1 MKRSGFTLIEMLV
14 ALAVF
19 AVIGLMSNR
28 LLIQII
34 DMEELIEDRAQ
45 RLVEVQRAIEI
56 IRRDVQQLAY
66 RDVRDEFGDSHPA
79 FEIDEFGVLHL
90 TRRGWANPLGQGR
103 SELQRVAY
111 ARVEDA
117 LFRLY
122 WPVLDRARDSRPIR
136 QLLLADI
143 TEMEVLAVDANGV
156 EHRFWPPEGDPVAA
170 EKGLAA
176 VVVQMTLPPYGD
188 IERLW
193 TVPTNIAPQVLVA
206 DPDRNLEV
214 N

>member
-1 MKRSGFTLIEMLV
+1 MRRSGFTLIEMLV

-34 DMEELIEDRAQ
+34 DMEEITKVRGE
-45 RLVEVQRAIEI
+45 RLVEVQRAVEI
-56 IRRDVQQLAY
+56 IRRDIQQLAY
-66 RDVRDEFGDSHPA
+66 RDVRDEFGDSHPG
-79 FEIDEFGVLHL
+79 FEIDEFGVLQL
-90 TRRGWANPLGQGR
+90 TRRGWANPLGQPR
-103 SELQRVAY
+103 PELQRVAY
-111 ARVEDA
+111 ARVDDA

-136 QLLLADI
+136 QLLLADV
-143 TEMEVLAVDANGV
+143 TEMDVLAVDSAGV
-156 EHRFWPPEGDPVAA
+156 EHRFWPPEGDSAA
-170 EKGLAA
+170 ANKGLAA

-193 TVPTNIAPQVLVA
+193 TVPTNMAPQVLA
-206 DPDRNLEV
+206 GPDPNLQTE
-214 N
+214 